1 MEEDTSQ
8 PHTANEQNGRPLL
21 LNGTVHEANHVPVAL
36 ADSGSDSGVKVSYSG
51 STRHV
56 NKSLE
61 NSKSSRQSVFEY
73 FNLKTSGK
81 ISPMTV
87 NQSPVSN
94 SRKSAWDRAREA
106 YTAEDK
112 RFQNRRK
119 ELKIEDIDVLRN
131 ETWFS
136 KRSVR
141 DVFRTKRF
149 KNPQLEALYQRY
161 FFKLNQYN
169 LSIIMALFCVIA
181 VLLII
186 FYYASGGIL
195 PMRGVCL
202 GLIVT
207 IFVFLEILCN
217 RSSFD
222 QNQAQMVCYGI
233 IVILCGFI
241 SVITGDTDPRSA
253 SDSVWCAVLFIYLT
267 YTLLPVRMRVAVL
280 SATCITVLHL
290 VISIARN
297 HEDPFVWKQVCVRLI
312 NL

>member
-8 PHTANEQNGRPLL
+8 QRDNHVANGTPLLQNG
-21 LNGTVHEANHVPVAL
+21 GVSDTNHHQAL
-36 ADSGSDSGVKVSYSG
+36 ANTDSGSDSGVKVSYTG
-51 STRHV
+51 STKHV
-56 NKSLE
+56 SRSLEHSNKS
-61 NSKSSRQSVFEY
+61 SKHSVFEY

-94 SRKSAWDRAREA
+94 SRKSAWERARDA
-106 YTAEDK
+106 YTAED
-112 RFQNRRK
+112 RRNQIRRK
-119 ELKIEDIDVLRN
+119 ELRIEDIDVLRN

-136 KRSVR
+136 KRSFR

-169 LSIIMALFCVIA
+169 LSILMALFCFIA

-186 FYYASGGIL
+186 FYYISGGTL

-202 GLIVT
+202 GLIVG
-207 IFVFLEILCN
+207 IFIFLEILCN

-241 SVITGDTDPRSA
+241 SVITADTDPRSA
-253 SDSVWCAVLFIYLT
+253 SDSVWCAMLFIYLT
-267 YTLLPVRMRVAVL
+267 YTLLPVRMRIAVL
-280 SATCITVLHL
+280 SASFITVLHL

-297 HEDPFVWKQVCVRLI
+297 HGDPFVWKQVRC
-312 NL
+312 